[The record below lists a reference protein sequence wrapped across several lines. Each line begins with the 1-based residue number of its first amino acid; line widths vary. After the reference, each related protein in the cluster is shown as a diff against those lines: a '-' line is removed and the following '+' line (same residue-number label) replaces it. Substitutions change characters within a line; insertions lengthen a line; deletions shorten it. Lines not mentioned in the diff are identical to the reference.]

1 MQVTGVSKA
10 YALNGRVVPVLESVS
25 LGVATGEFV
34 AILGPSGCGKS
45 TLLNLIAGLEEPS
58 SGTVSINGVIHRRRT
73 GLCAYMHQ
81 KDLLLPWR
89 SVLDNAILP
98 LEVQGVPRREARQ
111 RALALMEAFGLKGF
125 ENAYPF
131 TLSGGMRQR
140 AAFLR
145 TVLSGKSIVL
155 LDEPFGA
162 LDALTR
168 AGLQEWLASLWE
180 SLRLTVLLV
189 THDVEEAL
197 FLADR
202 VVVLGPR
209 PARVRGVVAI
219 ELPRPR
225 LREVVTSPPFVLL
238 KEQVLRLL
246 LVGGV
251 TQEAPR

>member
-1 MQVTGVSKA
+1 M
-10 YALNGRVVPVLESVS
+10 VPVLESVS
-25 LGVATGEFV
+25 LGVAPGEFV

-58 SGTVSINGVIHRRRT
+58 GGTVSINGVIHRRRA

-180 SLRLTVLLV
+180 SLHLTVLLV

-202 VVVLGPR
+202 VVVLSPR
-209 PARVRGVVAI
+209 PARVQGVVAV

-225 LREVVTSPPFVLL
+225 LRGVVTSPPFVHL

-246 LVGGV
+246 LVGSV
-251 TQEAPR
+251 TQEVPR